1 MSSHNF
7 QRRMRRRRNGSASI
21 EETLSMWKNQK
32 QELNATLDGGIKKKT
47 RNFPAKGS
55 KKGCM
60 RGKGGPENLGCKY
73 RGVRQRTWGKWVAEI
88 REPVYNS
95 NGKRLWL
102 GTFSTAVEAAIAYD
116 EAAKVMYGQNAIL
129 NFPDYSVQNSELAN
143 YSTSVSIARTASLE
157 SSESSV
163 EDSRIEPDLQ
173 ISHTPDDGVV
183 AITDGKTILDDPTNL
198 CSDGR
203 ADGDPRAQQDSS
215 VCCLNMESVV
225 MEVDDSLD
233 DIKGLNCSTRI
244 DSEPILEPASSC
256 VKVQTPSD
264 NDFVQDRRLECVDDA
279 NKVSNSKHILHHE
292 ITDVKPNDSIFQHH
306 DVLIQNENYES
317 GDQVLLP
324 CDPIALT
331 DYDCLVNA
339 LQEQPL
345 DFRSS
350 DNTSAYI
357 RSHLEYAE
365 YLLMEDN
372 NTTEATTVSDTFWL
386 NENINLQSFL
396 DESFDVNNLK
406 NEELPDNY
414 NYDQQINLLKSR
426 TNAEVHSDGV
436 ISKGG
441 ESNELCIN
449 IPGHEDHGTE
459 VNMED
464 LYILNS
470 HFDISSFLGD
480 NF

>member
-1 MSSHNF
+1 MEFCGN
-7 QRRMRRRRNGSASI
+7 RRMRRRRNGSASI
-21 EETLSMWKNQK
+21 EETLLMWKNQK

-116 EAAKVMYGQNAIL
+116 EAAKIMYGHNAIL

-143 YSTSVSIARTASLE
+143 YSTSVSIARTTSLG

-173 ISHTPDDGVV
+173 TSDTPGDGVV
-183 AITDGKTILDDPTNL
+183 AITDEKTILDDPTNL
-198 CSDGR
+198 CSDGT
-203 ADGDPRAQQDSS
+203 ADGDSEAQQDSS

-225 MEVDDSLD
+225 MEVDDSLGD
-233 DIKGLNCSTRI
+233 MKGLNCSTRI
-244 DSEPILEPASSC
+244 DSEPILEPTSCC
-256 VKVQTPSD
+256 VKVETPSD
-264 NDFVQDRRLECVDDA
+264 NDFVQDRRLECVDDPI
-279 NKVSNSKHILHHE
+279 KVSNSLHILHQE
-292 ITDVKPNDSIFQHH
+292 MTDVKPNDSIFQHH
-306 DVLIQNENYES
+306 VPNENYES

-324 CDPIALT
+324 CDPIALL
-331 DYDCLVNA
+331 DYDCSANA

-350 DNTSAYI
+350 DNTSADI

-365 YLLMEDN
+365 YLLMEDI
-372 NTTEATTVSDTFWL
+372 NTMEATTVSDTFWL
-386 NENINLQSFL
+386 NENIGESYNLQSFL

-406 NEELPDNY
+406 NEELSDYY
-414 NYDQQINLLKSR
+414 NYDQQINLLNSR
-426 TNAEVHSDGV
+426 TNAEVHSSGV

-441 ESNELCIN
+441 KSNEQCIN
-449 IPGHEDHGTE
+449 VPGLEDHGTE

-470 HFDISSFLGD
+470 DFDISSILGD
-480 NF
+480 IF